1 MRPREGVLLLLMGE
15 AGSQPLQLSS
25 NVEGSSQAQ
34 GMSSL
39 HLPPHLP
46 QGEAGPRHPTHG
58 VGVQAPHH
66 VPTLR
71 DLLILDRRRQ
81 APSPLR
87 TQRLAE
93 TTTKTMTT
101 SSMCTL
107 MAKNKLRSSHDPLRP
122 TNRQRSPSMLSPLKT
137 LRRLSSNVSSLSSGS
152 KSNSISSSRR

>member
-1 MRPREGVLLLLMGE
+1 MGE
-15 AGSQPLQLSS
+15 GDSQPLQLSS

-46 QGEAGPRHPTHG
+46 QGEAGPRRPTHG
-58 VGVQAPHH
+58 VGVQAPPH

-81 APSPLR
+81 AQSPLK

-93 TTTKTMTT
+93 ITTKMMTATTMMKMTKTVVVVAFITT
-101 SSMCTL
+101 ATNQDRHSCVRMGRIRCMSL
-107 MAKNKLRSSHDPLRP
+107 KSKLE
-122 TNRQRSPSMLSPLKT
+122 KAE
-137 LRRLSSNVSSLSSGS
+137 RR
-152 KSNSISSSRR
+152 